1 MEGGVKVGAVFALVK
16 GKRSPAGSGTSQPRF
31 IATARRRLPGKAS
44 ESRRPQHQEISP
56 AEDIADDASYSE
68 DLGLDS
74 LTLLEIGVDMDYEFK
89 LGLPEER
96 LQHIRSVQD
105 AYEVVMETLGQRQVA
120 A

>member
-1 MEGGVKVGAVFALVK
+1 MEVSQVKAK
-16 GKRSPAGSGTSQPRF
+16 IK
-31 IATARRRLPGKAS
+31 
-44 ESRRPQHQEISP
+44 EIISTVSSIP
-56 AEDIADDASYSE
+56 VEDIADSASYTE

-96 LQHIRSVQD
+96 LQHIPSVQD
-105 AYEVVMETLGQRQVA
+105 ALDVVMEAFGERQA

>member
-1 MEGGVKVGAVFALVK
+1 MEPIQVKTK
-16 GKRSPAGSGTSQPRF
+16 IK
-31 IATARRRLPGKAS
+31 
-44 ESRRPQHQEISP
+44 EIISTVSSIP
-56 AEDIADDASYSE
+56 VEDIADNASYTD

-105 AYEVVMETLGQRQVA
+105 AFDVVMETLSERQA

>member
-1 MEGGVKVGAVFALVK
+1 MEASQVKARIK
-16 GKRSPAGSGTSQPRF
+16 EI
-31 IATARRRLPGKAS
+31 IATVSSIPV
-44 ESRRPQHQEISP
+44 
-56 AEDIADDASYSE
+56 EDIADDASYVD

-74 LTLLEIGVDMDYEFK
+74 LTLLEIGVDIDYEFK

-105 AYEVVMETLGQRQVA
+105 AFDVVMETLGERQA

>member
-1 MEGGVKVGAVFALVK
+1 ME
-16 GKRSPAGSGTSQPRF
+16 
-31 IATARRRLPGKAS
+31 AS
-44 ESRRPQHQEISP
+44 EVKAKIKEIISTVSSIP
-56 AEDIADDASYSE
+56 VEEIDDHASYSE

-105 AYEVVMETLGQRQVA
+105 AFEVVMEALSEKQA

>member
-1 MEGGVKVGAVFALVK
+1 MEAIEVKAK
-16 GKRSPAGSGTSQPRF
+16 IK
-31 IATARRRLPGKAS
+31 
-44 ESRRPQHQEISP
+44 EIISTVSSIP
-56 AEDIADDASYSE
+56 VEDIADNASYTD

-105 AYEVVMETLGQRQVA
+105 AYDVVIETLGQRQA

>member
-1 MEGGVKVGAVFALVK
+1 ME
-16 GKRSPAGSGTSQPRF
+16 
-31 IATARRRLPGKAS
+31 AS
-44 ESRRPQHQEISP
+44 EVKAKIKEIISTVSSIP
-56 AEDIADDASYSE
+56 VSDIDDRASYAG

-105 AYEVVMETLGQRQVA
+105 AYEVVMETLGQRQA
-120 A
+120 AA

>member
-1 MEGGVKVGAVFALVK
+1 MKPSEVKAK
-16 GKRSPAGSGTSQPRF
+16 IKEI
-31 IATARRRLPGKAS
+31 IATVS
-44 ESRRPQHQEISP
+44 NIP
-56 AEDIADDASYSE
+56 ADDIADDASYTD

-105 AYEVVMETLGQRQVA
+105 AFEVVMETLSERQA

>member
-1 MEGGVKVGAVFALVK
+1 MEPIQVKAK
-16 GKRSPAGSGTSQPRF
+16 IK
-31 IATARRRLPGKAS
+31 
-44 ESRRPQHQEISP
+44 EIISTVSSIP
-56 AEDIADDASYSE
+56 VEDIADNASYTD

-96 LQHIRSVQD
+96 LQHILSVQD
-105 AYEVVMETLGQRQVA
+105 AFDVVMETLGERRA

>member
-1 MEGGVKVGAVFALVK
+1 MDITEVRAKVKEVISTVTNI
-16 GKRSPAGSGTSQPRF
+16 P
-31 IATARRRLPGKAS
+31 
-44 ESRRPQHQEISP
+44 PQ
-56 AEDIADDASYSE
+56 DIADDALYQD
-68 DLGLDS
+68 DLALDS

-105 AYEVVMETLGQRQVA
+105 AFEVVMETLGERRA